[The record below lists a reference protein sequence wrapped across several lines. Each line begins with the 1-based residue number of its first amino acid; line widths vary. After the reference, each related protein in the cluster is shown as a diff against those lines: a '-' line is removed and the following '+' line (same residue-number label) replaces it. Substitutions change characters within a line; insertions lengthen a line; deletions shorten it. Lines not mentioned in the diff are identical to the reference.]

1 MPTRR
6 EFLQTTGAAML
17 LVATSLRAS
26 RLAQAAVDGL
36 PPELPEGARESAVL
50 DAPFGKLAL
59 IKKTYRPPNFETPVE
74 YFRNVITPNN
84 AFFVRYH
91 LAAIP
96 VVDAAQWRLKIGGDA
111 TATPFELTFDE
122 LRHNFE
128 PIEFIAVCQC
138 SGNRRGLFQPHVP
151 GVQWGPGAMGN
162 ARWKGAR
169 LREILAKAGIRKE
182 AVEVVFNGA
191 DGAIVE
197 ETPDFVKSI
206 PVWKALDEN
215 TLVAY
220 EMNGE
225 PLPHWN
231 GYPARIVIP
240 GWTATYWMKHVTSI
254 DAVSLPFN
262 GFWMRSAYRI
272 PKGKF
277 PLVDRF
283 ISQETDVNTPITEML
298 VNSLITAPTAGHN
311 AKPGQLLEVAGIAWD
326 AGFGINRVEVSTDD
340 GHTWV
345 SAELGRDYGRFS
357 FRSWSHTVRAGKKG
371 TMTVL
376 AKATN
381 RIGATQ
387 ASELILNA
395 GGYHHNVVQKVDVHV
410 V

>member
-6 EFLQTTGAAML
+6 EFLKTTGATML
-17 LVATSLRAS
+17 LAGTGSLAS
-26 RLAQAAVDGL
+26 HLAQAAVGGL
-36 PPELPEGARESAVL
+36 PPELAEGARESAVL
-50 DAPFGKLAL
+50 EAPFGKLPL

-91 LAAIP
+91 LASIP

-111 TATPFELTFDE
+111 AARPFELTFDE

-128 PIEFIAVCQC
+128 PVEFIAVCLC

-151 GVQWGPGAMGN
+151 GVQWGSGAMGN

-169 LREILAKAGIRKE
+169 LRDILAKAGIRNE

-191 DGAIVE
+191 DGPIVE

-215 TLVAY
+215 ILVAY

-231 GYPARIVIP
+231 GYPARIVVP
-240 GWTATYWMKHVTSI
+240 GWTATYWLKHVTSI
-254 DAVSLPFN
+254 DAVSQPFN
-262 GFWMRSAYRI
+262 GFWMKSAYRI

-298 VNSLITAPTAGHN
+298 VNSLITTPTAGHN
-311 AKPGQLLEVAGIAWD
+311 ARVGHLLEVAGIAWD
-326 AGFGINRVEVSTDD
+326 AGYGIDRVEVSTDD

-345 SAELGRDYGRFS
+345 RAELGRDYGRFS
-357 FRSWSHTVRAGKKG
+357 FRSWSHQVRPVKKG
-371 TMTVL
+371 AMTVL
-376 AKATN
+376 ATATN

-387 ASELILNA
+387 APELIHNPA
-395 GGYHHNVVQKVDVHV
+395 GYHHNVVQKIDVHV